1 LVDASNIELQVKDGV
16 LILSGTVDTR
26 FEKRRAE
33 NLVENVSGVK
43 NVQNNLRVKADKAT
57 VPHTFG

>member
-1 LVDASNIELQVKDGV
+1 MPPTLIFRQKDRK
-16 LILSGTVDTR
+16 LILSGEVDTR

-43 NVQNNLRVKADKAT
+43 NVQNNLRLSNNKANL
-57 VPHTFG
+57 PHTFG